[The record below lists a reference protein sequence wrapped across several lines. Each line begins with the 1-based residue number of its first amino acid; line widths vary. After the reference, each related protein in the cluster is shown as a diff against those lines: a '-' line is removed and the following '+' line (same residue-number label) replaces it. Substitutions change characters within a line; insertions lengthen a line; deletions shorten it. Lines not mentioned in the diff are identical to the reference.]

1 MWTGGAEGAG
11 VSGSASGTGE
21 EPELYGSYIQERQA
35 YCRAAIALCEEQL
48 AGWTEDSCAW
58 DYQTVSPRNRIE
70 GLKLSLYRLTRFQE
84 DGMDDCLPLDVAFSR
99 ISRSSPP

>member
-1 MWTGGAEGAG
+1 MPELEALCGQAEQRAQEFL
-11 VSGSASGTGE
+11 AALQEQGE

-58 DYQTVSPRNRIE
+58 DYQTVSPPEPDRRTEAVPI
-70 GLKLSLYRLTRFQE
+70 
-84 DGMDDCLPLDVAFSR
+84 
-99 ISRSSPP
+99 PPDPVSGGWNG